1 MALVTIRVLDGPER
15 GRTFHQVAAPVTIGR
30 ESGNFIQLSDERV
43 SRYHIKIHEHSGVIL
58 LTDLQSTNGTK
69 VNGETVHAWQLRPGD
84 LITVGQ
90 SVLVFGSTE
99 EIAARLTALR
109 KADLQAA
116 VMMGADGEEV
126 QLIERTL
133 GGVSS
138 GASAGAHTRSSQ
150 LLAKEIYQNLQ
161 PEELTSLQ
169 LLFQPSLP
177 QNLTPVQA
185 AQLEEFTQYV
195 HLRLRY
201 LVATVRSEEIK
212 STDGGDD
219 RRITLSAS
227 QWQNL
232 LDLHGVIA
240 LMLNKI
246 EEP

>member
-43 SRYHIKIHEHSGVIL
+43 SRYHIKIHEHSGVML

-69 VNGETVHAWQLRPGD
+69 VNGETVHTWQLRPGD

-109 KADLQAA
+109 RADLQAA
-116 VMMGADGEEV
+116 VMMGANGEEM
-126 QLIERTL
+126 QLVERTL
-133 GGVSS
+133 GG
-138 GASAGAHTRSSQ
+138 ASTGAHTRSSQ
-150 LLAKEIYQNLQ
+150 LLAKEIYQDLE
-161 PEELTSLQ
+161 PEELNSLQ
-169 LLFQPSLP
+169 LLFQPNLP
-177 QNLTPVQA
+177 TNLTPVQT
-185 AQLEEFTQYV
+185 AQLEEFTQYI

-201 LVATVRSEEIK
+201 LVATVRSEDVPA
-212 STDGGDD
+212 SNGGDD

-246 EEP
+246 AEP